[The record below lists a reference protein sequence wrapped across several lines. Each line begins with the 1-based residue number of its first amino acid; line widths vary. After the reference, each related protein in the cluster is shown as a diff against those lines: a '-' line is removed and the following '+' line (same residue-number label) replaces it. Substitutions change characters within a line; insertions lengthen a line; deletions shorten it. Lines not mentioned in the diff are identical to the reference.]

1 MISKSD
7 RQQRDATGR
16 RAEIMSAWLLRLKG
30 YRVLAQRFKTPV
42 GEIDLIARRAS
53 VIAFIEVKAR
63 PSTAAA
69 LESVSPRQRKRIA
82 RAAMVF
88 VQKRPDLADNQMRFD
103 LILVTPGH
111 LPHHIV
117 DAWRDS

>member
-7 RQQRDATGR
+7 RQQRDAAGR
-16 RAEIMSAWLLRLKG
+16 RAEIISAWLLRLKG
-30 YRVLAQRFKTPV
+30 YRVLEQRFKTPV

-63 PSTAAA
+63 PSAAAA
-69 LESVSPRQRKRIA
+69 LESVSPRQRRRIT

-103 LILVTPGH
+103 LILVSPGQM
-111 LPHHIV
+111 PHHIV

>member
-7 RQQRDATGR
+7 RQQRDAAGR
-16 RAEIMSAWLLRLKG
+16 RAEILSAWLLRLKG
-30 YRVLAQRFKTPV
+30 YRVLTQRFKTPV

-53 VIAFIEVKAR
+53 VLAFIEVKAR

-69 LESVSPRQRKRIA
+69 LESLSPRQRRRIA

-88 VQKRPDLADNQMRFD
+88 VQKRPELADKQMRFD
-103 LILVTPGH
+103 LILVTPGQM
-111 LPHHIV
+111 PHHIV